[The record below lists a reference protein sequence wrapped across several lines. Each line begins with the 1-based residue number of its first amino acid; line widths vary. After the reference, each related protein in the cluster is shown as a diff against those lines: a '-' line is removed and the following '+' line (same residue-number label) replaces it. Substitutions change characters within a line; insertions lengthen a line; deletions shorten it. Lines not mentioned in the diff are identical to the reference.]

1 MCIPLAAPEGE
12 RYIIGKL
19 SLINNASPRS
29 EMGGTIRTDDEI
41 FTFYHFHQPK
51 ESVAQWISRVPSSFQ
66 DVKFYFRSARHL
78 SHNLYNMVPDFV
90 GFLWIRK
97 SRRFPVIALYN
108 YSKKKHSFLVE
119 LFDFH
124 HVWKA
129 QYAGSHP
136 LDQSLWKNESLAF
149 LSYNYAFT
157 PNVATVKRECVWGGG
172 LASRQRKTQQAVAAC
187 RSQLPVSAEK

>member
-1 MCIPLAAPEGE
+1 MEITILPRPSTRSILPIPYLLEPIILMSAITKPKWLNFIARPTSPRTNSSNEAYSNMCIPLAAPEGE

-19 SLINNASPRS
+19 SLINNVSPRS

-90 GFLWIRK
+90 GFL
-97 SRRFPVIALYN
+97 
-108 YSKKKHSFLVE
+108 
-119 LFDFH
+119 
-124 HVWKA
+124 
-129 QYAGSHP
+129 
-136 LDQSLWKNESLAF
+136 
-149 LSYNYAFT
+149 
-157 PNVATVKRECVWGGG
+157 
-172 LASRQRKTQQAVAAC
+172 
-187 RSQLPVSAEK
+187 